1 MTLNKNIR
9 YFAVSDIGHIRKR
22 NEDAY
27 AVYGPFVEKSDF
39 KNGEMLFVVADGIGG
54 HSCGDLASQM
64 VCSGFSSFSST
75 TSKETTPKEWSRR
88 MADHIHSIDSSVRAR
103 ATGDPACA
111 DMGTTLSSLLIVGGF
126 GVIAHVGDSRI
137 YRMRGDRLRQLTTDH
152 TFVQEMIE
160 EGELTKESAVN
171 HPLRNVLTK
180 AVGTQEP
187 LENIEIK
194 VIAIKQGDRFL
205 LASDGLHDMVTVADI
220 EMILNGSREPEP
232 SARQLV
238 AAALKN
244 GGRDNITVIVVDF

>member
-1 MTLNKNIR
+1 MQTALLSFFAPLSNPQVRVSK
-9 YFAVSDIGHIRKR
+9 YFAAALSS
-22 NEDAY
+22 
-27 AVYGPFVEKSDF
+27 YGPFVERSGF
-39 KNGEMLFVVADGIGG
+39 KNGEILFVVADGIGG

-64 VCSGFSSFSST
+64 VCSGFSSFFST
-75 TSKETTPKEWSRR
+75 ASKKNAPKEWSRR

-103 ATGDPACA
+103 ADGDPACA
-111 DMGTTLSSLLIVGGF
+111 DMGTTLSSLLIADGF

-137 YRMRGDRLRQLTTDH
+137 YRVRGNRLRQLTTDH

-194 VIAIKQGDRFL
+194 PGFD
-205 LASDGLHDMVTVADI
+205 SH
-220 EMILNGSREPEP
+220 
-232 SARQLV
+232 RQ
-238 AAALKN
+238 
-244 GGRDNITVIVVDF
+244 TQ